1 MLARNA
7 ANGDLGDVLQ
17 TEARYL
23 DLARR
28 SPEHTA
34 AVPAFVERRS
44 A

>member
-7 ANGDLGDVLQ
+7 ANGDLGDVLR

-28 SPEHTA
+28 SPEHAA
-34 AVPAFVERRS
+34 AVRAFVERRS